1 MFICKDG
8 KMKRIDAPS
17 QNFSL
22 HNWYDDSFLVYEY
35 SIVYTIYSK
44 NGELILQHKKTPD
57 HYVDPFRTGNIIPVS
72 FTEYI
77 WNDYW
82 SWGDE
87 ASLRIRRYGL
97 DSYATYPIW
106 QQTIATIPGNSKV
119 TWNLL
124 DNQSDI
130 WIYQVDILNY
140 DGSKQQI
147 NFSININT
155 GAIKQQ

>member
-1 MFICKDG
+1 
-8 KMKRIDAPS
+8 MKRIDAPS
-17 QNFSL
+17 HDFSL
-22 HNWYDDSFLVYEY
+22 HNWYDDSFLIYEY
-35 SIVYTIYSK
+35 SIVYTIYSE
-44 NGELILQHKKTPD
+44 NGELILQQKKTPD
-57 HYVDPFRTGNIIPVS
+57 HYVDPFRTGNTKPIPVS

-82 SWGDE
+82 GWGNGT
-87 ASLRIRRYGL
+87 ASLRIRRYSL
-97 DSYATYPIW
+97 VSYATFPIW
-106 QQTIATIPGNSKV
+106 QQTIATIPDNSKV

-124 DNQSDI
+124 DSQSDI

-155 GAIKQQ
+155 GDIKQQ